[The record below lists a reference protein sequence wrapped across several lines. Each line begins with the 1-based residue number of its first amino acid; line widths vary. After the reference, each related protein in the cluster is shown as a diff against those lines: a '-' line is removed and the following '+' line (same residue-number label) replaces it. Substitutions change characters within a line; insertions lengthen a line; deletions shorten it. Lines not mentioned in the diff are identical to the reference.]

1 MTKEGDHKADIVD
14 VPAASIDKEEEEE
27 SPCCCCPGTTECRQ
41 PTNEW
46 TDD

>member
-14 VPAASIDKEEEEE
+14 VPAASIDKEEE

>member
-14 VPAASIDKEEEEE
+14 VPAASIDEEEE
-27 SPCCCCPGTTECRQ
+27 SPCCCCPGTTECRL

>member
-1 MTKEGDHKADIVD
+1 MEEDKGIHKADIQDEPV
-14 VPAASIDKEEEEE
+14 ATAEEKAV
-27 SPCCCCPGTTECRQ
+27 SPCQCCGEIECRL

>member
-1 MTKEGDHKADIVD
+1 MEDKGIHKADIDD
-14 VPAASIDKEEEEE
+14 VPAASIDEEEE
-27 SPCCCCPGTTECRQ
+27 SPCCCCPGAEECRL